1 MEFSIGTE
9 ELQKIIKF
17 MGVVAKANTADASE
31 RLLIEAVDDH
41 VELLANNGATALYYD
56 CYDVKVAKPGSV
68 SFNYSKIKSFV
79 SSFKSWNGSSGAKA
93 FVFKATDKT
102 TSITVDNIYDN
113 GKVSK
118 GKLRLSN
125 FNPALINRPPKF
137 KKANFILNSTIFRAA
152 TSKVL
157 YAINHNMDFSLN
169 ALQGMN
175 ISFDDE
181 HIYFVGSDSRVLS
194 EYMVKNVSDRIEG
207 NVTLQYDFIMGLRRL
222 LVDDLQLFWEVSGN
236 RVAVKCNDMIFIG
249 RCIIGHEYPDYK
261 PALDTY
267 QDRINIRKD
276 VLMDLLLPFTD
287 ILDAEDNFRLTFS
300 IKDKTIKVFNDQAN
314 FELEQDIAGGLDFD
328 IDLNGRLLM
337 QTVDAIKDDYILLK
351 FTDENKVIIFDS
363 STFEDQKALITP
375 LKRR

>member
-9 ELQKIIKF
+9 ELQKIMKL
-17 MGVVAKANTADASE
+17 MGVVAKANAADSSG
-31 RLLIEAVDDH
+31 RLLIDAQEDH
-41 VELLANNGATALYYD
+41 VEILANNGSTALYYD
-56 CYDVKVAKPGSV
+56 SYETKIVEPGVV

-79 SSFKSWNGSSGAKA
+79 SSFKIWNGTAGAKS
-93 FVFKATDKT
+93 FTFKASDKAT
-102 TSITVDNIYDN
+102 TITVDNIYEN

-118 GKLRLSN
+118 GKLRLAN
-125 FNPALINRPPKF
+125 FNPALINRLPKF
-137 KKANFILNSTIFRAA
+137 KKADFILNSTIFRAA

-157 YAINHNMDFSLN
+157 YAINPNMDFSLN

-175 ISFDDE
+175 ISFDDDQ
-181 HIYFVGSDSRVLS
+181 IYFVGSDSRVLS
-194 EYMVKNVSDRIEG
+194 EYMVKNVSDRAEG
-207 NVTLQYDFIMGLRRL
+207 SVTLQYDFIMGLRRL
-222 LVDDLQLFWEVSGN
+222 LVDDLQLFWEIDGH
-236 RVAVKCNDMIFIG
+236 RVAVKCNDMVFIG

-261 PALDTY
+261 NALDAY

-276 VLMDLLLPFTD
+276 VFMDLLLPFTD

-314 FELEQDIAGGLDFD
+314 FELDQDIAGGLDFA

-337 QTVDAIKDDYILLK
+337 QTVDAIKDDHILLK

>member
-1 MEFSIGTE
+1 MK
-9 ELQKIIKF
+9 L
-17 MGVVAKANTADASE
+17 MGVVAKANAADSSG
-31 RLLIEAVDDH
+31 RLLIDAQEDH
-41 VELLANNGATALYYD
+41 VEILSNNGSTALYYD
-56 CYDVKVAKPGSV
+56 SYETKVVEPGVV

-79 SSFKSWNGSSGAKA
+79 SSFKIWNGTAGAKS
-93 FVFKATDKT
+93 FTFKATDKAT
-102 TSITVDNIYDN
+102 TITVDNIYEN

-118 GKLRLSN
+118 GKLRLAN
-125 FNPALINRPPKF
+125 FNPALINRLPKF
-137 KKANFILNSTIFRAA
+137 KKADFILNSTIFRAA

-157 YAINHNMDFSLN
+157 YAINPNMDYSLN

-175 ISFDDE
+175 ISFDDDQ
-181 HIYFVGSDSRVLS
+181 IYFVGSDSRVLS
-194 EYMVKNVSDRIEG
+194 EYMVKNVSDRAEG

-222 LVDDLQLFWEVSGN
+222 LVDDLQLFWEIDGH
-236 RVAVKCNDMIFIG
+236 RVAVKCNDMVFIG

-261 PALDTY
+261 NALDAY

-276 VLMDLLLPFTD
+276 VFMDLLLPFTD
-287 ILDAEDNFRLTFS
+287 ILDAEDNFRLTFA

-314 FELEQDIAGGLDFD
+314 FELDQDIAGGLDFA

-337 QTVDAIKDDYILLK
+337 QTVDAIKDDHILLK

-363 STFEDQKALITP
+363 CTFEDQKALITP

>member
-9 ELQKIIKF
+9 ELQKIMKL
-17 MGVVAKANTADASE
+17 MGVVAKANAADSSG
-31 RLLIEAVDDH
+31 RLLIDAQEDH
-41 VELLANNGATALYYD
+41 VEILSNNGSTALYYD
-56 CYDVKVAKPGSV
+56 SYETKVVEPGVV

-79 SSFKSWNGSSGAKA
+79 SSFKIWNGTAGAKS
-93 FVFKATDKT
+93 FTFKATDKAT
-102 TSITVDNIYDN
+102 TITVDNIYEN

-118 GKLRLSN
+118 GKLRLAN
-125 FNPALINRPPKF
+125 FNPALINRLPKF
-137 KKANFILNSTIFRAA
+137 KKADFILNSTIFRAA

-157 YAINHNMDFSLN
+157 YAINPNMDYSLN

-175 ISFDDE
+175 ISFDDDQ
-181 HIYFVGSDSRVLS
+181 IYFVGSDSRVLS
-194 EYMVKNVSDRIEG
+194 EYMVKNVSDRAEG

-222 LVDDLQLFWEVSGN
+222 LVDDLQLFWEIDGH
-236 RVAVKCNDMIFIG
+236 RVAVKCNDMVFIG

-261 PALDTY
+261 NALDAY

-276 VLMDLLLPFTD
+276 VFMDLLLPFTD
-287 ILDAEDNFRLTFS
+287 ILDAEDNFRLTFA

-314 FELEQDIAGGLDFD
+314 FELDQDIAGGLDFA

-337 QTVDAIKDDYILLK
+337 QTVYAIKDDHILLK

-363 STFEDQKALITP
+363 CTFEDQKALITP

>member
-9 ELQKIIKF
+9 ELQKIMKL
-17 MGVVAKANTADASE
+17 MGVVAKANAADSSG
-31 RLLIEAVDDH
+31 RLLIDAQEDH
-41 VELLANNGATALYYD
+41 VEILSNNGSTALYYD
-56 CYDVKVAKPGSV
+56 SYETKVVEPGVV

-79 SSFKSWNGSSGAKA
+79 SSFKIWNGTAGAKS
-93 FVFKATDKT
+93 FTFKATDKAT
-102 TSITVDNIYDN
+102 TITVDNIYEN

-118 GKLRLSN
+118 GKLRLAN
-125 FNPALINRPPKF
+125 FNPALINRLPKF
-137 KKANFILNSTIFRAA
+137 KKADFILNSTIFRAA

-157 YAINHNMDFSLN
+157 YAINPNMDYSLN

-175 ISFDDE
+175 ISFDDDQ
-181 HIYFVGSDSRVLS
+181 IYFVGSDSRVLS
-194 EYMVKNVSDRIEG
+194 EYMVKNVSDRAEG

-222 LVDDLQLFWEVSGN
+222 LVDDLQLFWEIDGH
-236 RVAVKCNDMIFIG
+236 RVAVKCNDMVFIG

-261 PALDTY
+261 NALDAY

-276 VLMDLLLPFTD
+276 VFMDLLLPFTD
-287 ILDAEDNFRLTFS
+287 ILDAEDNFRLTFA

-314 FELEQDIAGGLDFD
+314 FELDQDIAGGLDFA

-337 QTVDAIKDDYILLK
+337 QTVDAIKDDHILLK

-363 STFEDQKALITP
+363 CTFEDQKALITP

>member
-9 ELQKIIKF
+9 ELQKIIKL
-17 MGVVAKANTADASE
+17 MGVVAKANAADASG
-31 RLLIEAVDDH
+31 RILVEAKEDC
-41 VELLANNGATALYYD
+41 VEILANNGSTALYYD
-56 CYDVKVAKPGSV
+56 CYETKVSEPGAV

-79 SSFKSWNGSSGAKA
+79 SSFKAWNGTVGAKS
-93 FVFKATDKT
+93 FTFKGTDKT
-102 TSITVDNIYDN
+102 TTVTVDNIYDN
-113 GKVSK
+113 GHVSK

-125 FNPALINRPPKF
+125 FNPALISRPPKF
-137 KKANFILNSTIFRAA
+137 KKANFILNSTIFRTA

-157 YAINHNMDFSLN
+157 YAINPNMDFSLN

-175 ISFDDE
+175 VSFDDDQ
-181 HIYFVGSDSRVLS
+181 IYFVGSDSRVLS
-194 EYMVKNVSDRIEG
+194 EYTVKNVSDRAEG
-207 NVTLQYDFIMGLRRL
+207 NVTLQYDFIMGLRRI
-222 LVDDLQLFWEVSGN
+222 LVDDLQLFWEIDGH
-236 RVAVKCNDMIFIG
+236 RVAVKCNDMVFIG

-261 PALDTY
+261 PALDAY

-276 VLMDLLLPFTD
+276 VLMDLLLPFND
-287 ILDAEDNFRLTFS
+287 ILDAEDNFRITFS
-300 IKDKTIKVFNDQAN
+300 IKDKVIKVFNDQAN
-314 FELEQDIAGGLDFD
+314 FELEQDIAGGLDFT

-337 QTVDAIKDDYILLK
+337 QTVDAIKDDYVLVK